1 MKCCDILNS
10 YKRGDL
16 NRLAKNKIANYAGL
30 PIEILRDE
38 LSKALTTYDYV
49 KRNIQFRKPPGYT
62 ILDIIVHQNKCSIPI
77 QMIKS
82 LVQKEIGNVIEEAK
96 SGDGLKEDKQY
107 DLYGKMLKT
116 AWDYQED
123 LLPPEANLLTALREH
138 LDITLAE
145 HRLLE
150 ARLPNFKFSENS
162 FKREIEHFAN
172 AGIIFT
178 YGPSYIVPEEIV
190 ERIKEVWGI
199 ELDPAVYQRLLD
211 YLTTSQLSS
220 ALARLDL
227 TKSGS
232 KEAKIKRI
240 LDKGI
245 DPSNLLG
252 SLTVN
257 DLTIL
262 ARNAKC
268 PQKPKKD
275 ELIPTIVSHIK
286 RGEDIKPPEPVPSPE
301 FKPEPRVVT
310 DEALK
315 EALSR
320 LRDSQLAEILA
331 KKKLRISGTKKDK
344 IERLAN
350 SRYSFETILN
360 SLNVGELIN
369 LCRSYD
375 LTAGG
380 RKSEIVGRI
389 TEHFQD
395 YQIKRST
402 ATPKELFSIYDDLS
416 KQNKNAYRDI
426 GIDDSNISMPTVTAD
441 FERATRYIFESIFR
455 LTVKPQ
461 TPGREEPDGI
471 IKEDKIIL
479 YDCKTVLSPPYEL
492 PISHRDQF
500 SRYIKNQYDKLEK
513 KKKTAL
519 KSFIIIAHSFADR
532 IENKIKQMK
541 VEPYIPFCL
550 VTARDLKLIA
560 EKWLEEQ
567 KGKTLPTSALIFQ
580 GRYTLSEFK
589 KKLI

>member
-1 MKCCDILNS
+1 MKCCDILNF

-30 PIEILRDE
+30 PVDILRDE

-62 ILDIIVHQNKCSIPI
+62 ILDIVVHQNKYSVPI
-77 QMIKS
+77 QKIKS
-82 LVQKEIGNVIEEAK
+82 LAQKEISNVIEEAK

-178 YGPSYIVPEEIV
+178 YEDNYIIPEEIV

-199 ELDPAVYQRLLD
+199 ELDPDAYQRLLD
-211 YLTTSQLSS
+211 YLTNSQLSS
-220 ALARLDL
+220 ALAKLHL
-227 TKSGS
+227 AKGGS
-232 KEAKIKRI
+232 KQARIKRI

-245 DPSNLLG
+245 EPSNFLG
-252 SLTVN
+252 SLTAS
-257 DLTIL
+257 DLKII
-262 ARNAKC
+262 ARNTKC
-268 PQKPKKD
+268 PHKARKD

-286 RGEDIKPPEPVPSPE
+286 RREDIKPPEPPPPPKP
-301 FKPEPRVVT
+301 KPEPRLVT
-310 DEALK
+310 DEAFK

-320 LRDSQLAEILA
+320 FVNSQLTKILA
-331 KKKLRISGTKKDK
+331 RKKLKIGGTKNQK

-350 SRYSFETILN
+350 STYSLKTILN
-360 SLNVGELIN
+360 NLNVDELIN
-369 LCRSYD
+369 LCRLYH
-375 LTAGG
+375 LATRG
-380 RKSEIVGRI
+380 RKSEIIRRI
-389 TEHFQD
+389 IEHFQD

-402 ATPKELFSIYDDLS
+402 ATPKELFSIYEDLS

-426 GIDDSNISMPTVTAD
+426 GINDSNILMPTVTAD

-455 LTVKPQ
+455 LTVKAQ

-471 IKEDKIIL
+471 IKEDRIIL

-492 PISHRDQF
+492 PIAHRDQF
-500 SRYIKNQYDKLEK
+500 SRYIKDQYDKLEPHA
-513 KKKTAL
+513 KTAL
-519 KSFIIIAHSFADR
+519 KCFIIIAHSFADK
-532 IENKIKQMK
+532 IEDKIKQMK

-560 EKWLEEQ
+560 EKWLQEQ

-589 KKLI
+589 KKFV

>member
-1 MKCCDILNS
+1 MKCCDILNF
-10 YKRGDL
+10 YKRSDL

-30 PIEILRDE
+30 PVNILRDE
-38 LSKALTTYDYV
+38 LSNALTTYDYV

-62 ILDIIVHQNKCSIPI
+62 ILDITVRQNKYSVPI
-77 QMIKS
+77 QKIKS
-82 LVQKEIGNVIEEAK
+82 LVQKEISNVIEEAK

-150 ARLPNFKFSENS
+150 ARLPNFKFSENP

-178 YGPSYIVPEEIV
+178 YEANYIIPEEIV

-199 ELDPAVYQRLLD
+199 ELDPAAYQRLLD
-211 YLTTSQLSS
+211 YLTNSQLSS
-220 ALARLDL
+220 ALAKLHL
-227 TKSGS
+227 AKGGS
-232 KEAKIKRI
+232 KQARIKRI

-245 DPSNLLG
+245 DPSKFLG

-257 DLTIL
+257 DLTII
-262 ARNAKC
+262 ARHAKC
-268 PQKPKKD
+268 PHKARKD
-275 ELIPTIVSHIK
+275 ELIPTIVSHVK
-286 RGEDIKPPEPVPSPE
+286 RGEDIKPPKRREPPE
-301 FKPEPRVVT
+301 LKPELRVVT
-310 DEALK
+310 DEAFK

-320 LRDSQLAEILA
+320 FVNSQLTKILA
-331 KKKLRISGTKKDK
+331 RKKLKIGGTKNQK

-350 SRYSFETILN
+350 STYSLKTILN
-360 SLNVGELIN
+360 NLNVDELIN
-369 LCRSYD
+369 LCRLYH
-375 LTAGG
+375 LAPRG
-380 RKSEIVGRI
+380 RKSEIIGRI
-389 TEHFQD
+389 IEHFQD

-402 ATPKELFSIYDDLS
+402 ATPKELFSIYEDLS

-426 GIDDSNISMPTVTAD
+426 GINDSNILMPTVTAD

-455 LTVKPQ
+455 LTVKAQ

-492 PISHRDQF
+492 PIAHRDQF
-500 SRYIKNQYDKLEK
+500 SRYIKDQYDKLEPHA
-513 KKKTAL
+513 KTAL
-519 KSFIIIAHSFADR
+519 KCFIIIAHSFADK
-532 IENKIKQMK
+532 IEDKIKQMK

-560 EKWLEEQ
+560 EKWLQEQ
-567 KGKTLPTSALIFQ
+567 KGKTLPTSTLVFQ

-589 KKLI
+589 KKFV

>member
-30 PIEILRDE
+30 PVDILRDE

-62 ILDIIVHQNKCSIPI
+62 ILDIIVHQNKCSVPI
-77 QMIKS
+77 QNIKS
-82 LVQKEIGNVIEEAK
+82 LVQKEISNVIEEAK

-150 ARLPNFKFSENS
+150 ARLSSFKFSENS

-178 YGPSYIVPEEIV
+178 YGASYIVPEKIV

-199 ELDPAVYQRLLD
+199 ELDPDAYQRLLD

-227 TKSGS
+227 SKGGS

-252 SLTVN
+252 SLTAN
-257 DLTIL
+257 DLRII
-262 ARNAKC
+262 ARNTKC
-268 PQKPKKD
+268 PYKARKD

-286 RGEDIKPPEPVPSPE
+286 RGQDIKPPESLTPPKP
-301 FKPEPRVVT
+301 KPELRVVT
-310 DEALK
+310 DEAFK
-315 EALSR
+315 EALSKFVN
-320 LRDSQLAEILA
+320 SQLAEILA
-331 KKKLRISGTKKDK
+331 KKKLRISGTKNQKV
-344 IERLAN
+344 ERLAN
-350 SRYSFETILN
+350 SRYSLKTILN
-360 SLNVGELIN
+360 NLNVNELIS
-369 LCRSYD
+369 LCRLYH
-375 LTAGG
+375 LVPRG

-389 TEHFQD
+389 IEHFQD

-402 ATPKELFSIYDDLS
+402 ATSKELFSIYDDLS

-426 GIDDSNISMPTVTAD
+426 GIDDASISMPTVTAD

-492 PISHRDQF
+492 PIAHRDQF
-500 SRYIKNQYDKLEK
+500 SRYIKDQYDKLEPHA
-513 KKKTAL
+513 KTAL
-519 KSFIIIAHSFADR
+519 KCFIIIAHSFADK
-532 IENKIKQMK
+532 IEDKIKQMK
-541 VEPYIPFCL
+541 IEPYVPFCL

-567 KGKTLPTSALIFQ
+567 KGTTLPTSALVFQ

-589 KKLI
+589 KKFV

>member
-30 PIEILRDE
+30 PVEILRDE

-62 ILDIIVHQNKCSIPI
+62 ILHIIVHQNKCSVPI
-77 QMIKS
+77 QNIKS
-82 LVQKEIGNVIEEAK
+82 LVQKEISNVIEEAK

-123 LLPPEANLLTALREH
+123 LLAPEANLLTALREY
-138 LDITLAE
+138 LDITLSE

-150 ARLPNFKFSENS
+150 ARLPNFKFTENS

-178 YGPSYIVPEEIV
+178 YGASYIVPGEIV

-211 YLTTSQLSS
+211 YLSTSQLSS

-227 TKSGS
+227 SRSGS
-232 KEAKIKRI
+232 KQEKIRRI

-245 DPSNLLG
+245 EPSNLLG
-252 SLTVN
+252 SLTVS
-257 DLTIL
+257 DLITIV
-262 ARNAKC
+262 RKTKC
-268 PQKPKKD
+268 PHKARKD

-286 RGEDIKPPEPVPSPE
+286 RGEDIKKDPPKPPKP
-301 FKPEPRVVT
+301 KPELRLVT
-310 DEALK
+310 DEAFK
-315 EALSR
+315 EALSKFVK
-320 LRDSQLAEILA
+320 SQLAEILTR
-331 KKKLRISGTKKDK
+331 KKLKISGTKNQKV
-344 IERLAN
+344 ERLAN
-350 SRYSFETILN
+350 SRYSLKTILN
-360 SLNVGELIN
+360 NLNVNELIN
-369 LCRSYD
+369 LCRLYH
-375 LTAGG
+375 LIPKG

-389 TEHFQD
+389 VEHFQD
-395 YQIKRST
+395 YQIKLST

-426 GIDDSNISMPTVTAD
+426 GIDDGSISMPTVTAD
-441 FERATRYIFESIFR
+441 FERATRHIFESIFR

-479 YDCKTVLSPPYEL
+479 YDCKAVLSPPYEL

-500 SRYIKNQYDKLEK
+500 SRYIKDQYDKLEPHA
-513 KKKTAL
+513 KTAL
-519 KSFIIIAHSFADR
+519 KCFIIIAHSFTDR

-541 VEPYIPFCL
+541 IEPYIPFCL
-550 VTARDLKLIA
+550 ITARDLKLIA

-567 KGKTLPTSALIFQ
+567 KGRTLPTSALIFQ

-589 KKLI
+589 KKFI

>member
-30 PIEILRDE
+30 PLGILRDE

-62 ILDIIVHQNKCSIPI
+62 ILDIIVHQNKYSVPI

-82 LVQKEIGNVIEEAK
+82 LVQKEIGNVIVEAK

-138 LDITLAE
+138 LNITLAE

-178 YGPSYIVPEEIV
+178 YEANYVIPQEIV

-199 ELDPAVYQRLLD
+199 ELDPDAYQRLLD

-232 KEAKIKRI
+232 KKAKIKRI

-252 SLTVN
+252 SLTAS
-257 DLTIL
+257 DLRII
-262 ARNAKC
+262 ARNTQC
-268 PQKPKKD
+268 PQKARKD

-286 RGEDIKPPEPVPSPE
+286 RREDIKPP
-301 FKPEPRVVT
+301 KPLTPPKLEREPRLLT
-310 DEALK
+310 DEAFK
-315 EALSR
+315 EALSKFVK
-320 LRDSQLAEILA
+320 SQIAEILA
-331 KKKLRISGTKKDK
+331 KKKLKISGTKNQKV
-344 IERLAN
+344 ERLAN

-360 SLNVGELIN
+360 SLNVGELID

-380 RKSEIVGRI
+380 RKSEIVRRI
-389 TEHFQD
+389 IEHFQD
-395 YQIKRST
+395 YRIKRTS

-426 GIDDSNISMPTVTAD
+426 GIDDKNISIATITVD

-461 TPGREEPDGI
+461 TPGREEPDGV

-500 SRYIKNQYDKLEK
+500 SRYIREQYDKLEPHA
-513 KKKTAL
+513 KTAL
-519 KSFIIIAHSFADR
+519 KCFIIVAHSFTDR

-541 VEPYIPFCL
+541 IEPYVSFCL
-550 VTARDLKLIA
+550 ITARDLKLIA
-560 EKWLEEQ
+560 EKWLEKQ
-567 KGKTLPTSALIFQ
+567 KGKTLPTSALVFQ

-589 KKLI
+589 

>member
-30 PIEILRDE
+30 PVEILRDE

-62 ILDIIVHQNKCSIPI
+62 ILHIIVHQNKCSVPI
-77 QMIKS
+77 QNIKS
-82 LVQKEIGNVIEEAK
+82 LVQKEISNVIEEAK

-123 LLPPEANLLTALREH
+123 LLAPEANLLTALREY
-138 LDITLAE
+138 LDITLSE

-178 YGPSYIVPEEIV
+178 YGPSYVVPEEIV

-199 ELDPAVYQRLLD
+199 ELDPAVYKRLLD

-232 KEAKIKRI
+232 KEAKINRI

-245 DPSNLLG
+245 EPSNLLG
-252 SLTVN
+252 SLTAS
-257 DLTIL
+257 DLRII
-262 ARNAKC
+262 ARNTQC

-286 RGEDIKPPEPVPSPE
+286 RREDIKP
-301 FKPEPRVVT
+301 RGVVT

-315 EALSR
+315 EVLSS
-320 LRDSQLAEILA
+320 LRGSQLTEILA
-331 KKKLRISGTKKDK
+331 KKKLRISGTKKEK

-369 LCRSYD
+369 LCRLYHLVSR
-375 LTAGG
+375 G
-380 RKSEIVGRI
+380 RESEIIGRI
-389 TEHFQD
+389 IEHFGD
-395 YQIKRST
+395 YQIKRTS

-426 GIDDSNISMPTVTAD
+426 GIDDGSISMPTVTAD

-500 SRYIKNQYDKLEK
+500 SRYIKDQYDKLEPHA
-513 KKKTAL
+513 KTAL
-519 KSFIIIAHSFADR
+519 KCFIIVAHSFTDR

-560 EKWLEEQ
+560 EKWLKEQ
-567 KGKTLPTSALIFQ
+567 KGGTLPTSTLVFQ

-589 KKLI
+589 RKFI

>member
-16 NRLAKNKIANYAGL
+16 NRLARNKIANYAGL
-30 PIEILRDE
+30 PVEILRDE

-62 ILDIIVHQNKCSIPI
+62 ILHIIVHQNKCSVPI

-82 LVQKEIGNVIEEAK
+82 LVQKEISNVIEEAK

-123 LLPPEANLLTALREH
+123 LLAPEANLLTALRQY
-138 LDITLAE
+138 LDITLSE

-178 YGPSYIVPEEIV
+178 YGPSYVVPEEIV

-227 TKSGS
+227 SKGGTKQ
-232 KEAKIKRI
+232 EKIRRI
-240 LDKGI
+240 LDKGVE
-245 DPSNLLG
+245 PSSLLG
-252 SLTVN
+252 SLTVS
-257 DLTIL
+257 DLITIV
-262 ARNAKC
+262 RKTKC
-268 PQKPKKD
+268 PHKARKG

-286 RGEDIKPPEPVPSPE
+286 RGEDIKKEPPKPPKP
-301 FKPEPRVVT
+301 KPELRLVT
-310 DEALK
+310 DEAFK

-320 LRDSQLAEILA
+320 LWDFQLAQILA
-331 KKKLRISGTKKDK
+331 KKKLKISGTKNQK

-350 SRYSFETILN
+350 SRYSLKTILN
-360 SLNVGELIN
+360 NLNVNELIS
-369 LCRSYD
+369 LCRLYH
-375 LTAGG
+375 LAPRG

-389 TEHFQD
+389 VEHFQD

-402 ATPKELFSIYDDLS
+402 ATSKELFSIYDDLS

-426 GIDDSNISMPTVTAD
+426 GIDDGSISMPTVTAD

-492 PISHRDQF
+492 PIAHRDQF
-500 SRYIKNQYDKLEK
+500 SRYIKDQYDKLEPHAK
-513 KKKTAL
+513 AAL
-519 KSFIIIAHSFADR
+519 KCFIIVAHSFTDR

-541 VEPYIPFCL
+541 IEPYIPFCL

-567 KGKTLPTSALIFQ
+567 KGKTLPTSTLVFQ